1 MERRVRARGQWQDR
15 DCEAGSDAERQPPR
29 GENLSFLP
37 SLLLLCPSLTFDPHV
52 LLLPPLNLLL
62 FSTLTTIGP
71 TQRNLQD
78 LLFCIFLCS
87 TGISEVP
94 IFCRQPTPRSSRLNS
109 TAAISIPSNPLSL
122 KKVLNGQGRNPRFS
136 IPQDT
141 SKTMPF
147 TLTKT
152 MAVALNEHHH
162 DPEHNHLQS
171 LWPPRLLNCNLS
183 YGFAC
188 KQLEMMD
195 PGYVYT
201 LSNLFKNLC
210 FS

>member
-1 MERRVRARGQWQDR
+1 MGRTSLFFQASSSSV
-15 DCEAGSDAERQPPR
+15 PV
-29 GENLSFLP
+29 
-37 SLLLLCPSLTFDPHV
+37 SLLTLMSFSSHPSIFSFSPHSPQLVQHKEICRTF
-52 LLLPPLNLLL
+52 
-62 FSTLTTIGP
+62 FSAYSSV
-71 TQRNLQD
+71 QRESARSQSFVANRHQ
-78 LLFCIFLCS
+78 
-87 TGISEVP
+87 GVP
-94 IFCRQPTPRSSRLNS
+94 
-109 TAAISIPSNPLSL
+109 ISIPPPPSQSQATPSL

-136 IPQDT
+136 IPLDT
-141 SKTMPF
+141 SKTIMF
-147 TLTKT
+147 TLTMT
-152 MAVALNEHHH
+152 VAVALNEHHH